1 MDVDVPC
8 EMHADWDSR
17 MLSKVHAKAH
27 GRSGPGR
34 VLRHHARRAGWHAR
48 RPDDPL
54 NAAPRPK
61 RWNATKVS
69 WLDLAAEPS
78 TTEPKTALDQRSLD
92 VIKINLR
99 RAQVRI
105 DKEYNLAMAATSKAQ
120 QCKETPAG
128 QHDAEQHGCRE
139 TVNQSTAP
147 AADNGQTATRPGDE
161 HERDTGGETPS
172 NAQATASAGQPPMVP
187 ACDTPPDVKTE
198 DRPPVPSLPCGQAQ
212 SSPDSASNAG
222 LGTQQPP
229 VDSGTLASPHIVI
242 KTETHTHPPTPPGS
256 LALALR
262 YAWNRYT
269 MHHSVTMRYARFMSD
284 VRH

>member
-1 MDVDVPC
+1 MIFIESAIGFFTFFTQVVGNGLKPHVEPLRNTRVLGQYAKGSTQTPGSKGRPTAGLRDHLPGYMTHTQAEWMWMYLC

-48 RPDDPL
+48 RLDDPL

-61 RWNATKVS
+61 RWNATK
-69 WLDLAAEPS
+69 DLAAEPS

-120 QCKETPAG
+120 QCAETPAG
-128 QHDAEQHGCRE
+128 QHDAEQHGGRE

-187 ACDTPPDVKTE
+187 ACDTPPGRE
-198 DRPPVPSLPCGQAQ
+198 SGGPHA
-212 SSPDSASNAG
+212 
-222 LGTQQPP
+222 QPP
-229 VDSGTLASPHIVI
+229 VW
-242 KTETHTHPPTPPGS
+242 PGPE
-256 LALALR
+256 LP
-262 YAWNRYT
+262 
-269 MHHSVTMRYARFMSD
+269 
-284 VRH
+284 